1 MIFRGDSMA
10 AQWPRNGVCA
20 GIAALRQC
28 RATPTAGAE
37 L

>member
-10 AQWPRNGVCA
+10 AQWPRNGR
-20 GIAALRQC
+20 LRGN
-28 RATPTAGAE
+28 RGVARYGATPTARTD